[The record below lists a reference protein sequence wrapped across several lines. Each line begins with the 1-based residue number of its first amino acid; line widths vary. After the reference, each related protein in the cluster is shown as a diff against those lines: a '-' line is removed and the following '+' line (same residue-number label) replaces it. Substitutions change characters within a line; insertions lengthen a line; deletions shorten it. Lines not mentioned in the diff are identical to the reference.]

1 MSNFRLGHIQSFG
14 FVDLGHVH
22 FIGFVDLGH
31 VQLYGR
37 FIDRENHGTGAMMCR
52 VGDILE
58 SSIAEEFPLLQGL
71 GLTPARGDCVSRGWS
86 RKLATAANDGKGG
99 AFYAKPPGRF

>member
-1 MSNFRLGHIQSFG
+1 MIVPKAFVGPAGFG
-14 FVDLGHVH
+14 LD
-22 FIGFVDLGH
+22 
-31 VQLYGR
+31 
-37 FIDRENHGTGAMMCR
+37 NTTGAIMCR
-52 VGDILE
+52 DGDISE

-71 GLTPARGDCVSRGWS
+71 GLTPTRGDCVSRGWS